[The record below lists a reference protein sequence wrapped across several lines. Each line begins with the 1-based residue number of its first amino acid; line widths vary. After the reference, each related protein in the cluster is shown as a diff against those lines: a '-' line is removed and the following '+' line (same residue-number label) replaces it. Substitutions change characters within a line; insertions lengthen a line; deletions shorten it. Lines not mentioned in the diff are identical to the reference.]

1 MDKRKHSPGQG
12 LVFLVLAALLAP
24 PALAQATFEKVKAR
38 SQLVVGYRDKAFPFS
53 FTDGQAAAGYSIE
66 LCAPIVERIAQAS
79 GAKNLRVVYQAV
91 EPERL
96 VRQLQSGAIDLMCAN
111 TSDTEARR
119 KLVAFSPPIFY
130 AAVRVMVRS
139 RDKPASLD
147 QLAGKNLV
155 VLGGTT
161 ARTALNSYAA
171 VKGLSWK
178 VANVLEHDAAMSQL
192 RLGQAAAYAR
202 DDILLVDAMMNEK
215 NPAEFALLPER
226 LSSEPIAIAYRQGD
240 VALQKLVDVSVV
252 EAMRSGRFSQT
263 YDKWFTRP
271 VPPSGKNLQLPMSS
285 ELGALVA
292 AAK

>member
-1 MDKRKHSPGQG
+1 MDKRKQAPWQG
-12 LVFLVLAALLAP
+12 MAALVLAALLAP
-24 PALAQATFEKVKAR
+24 PSWAQATFEKVKSR

-53 FTDGQAAAGYSIE
+53 FTDGKAAAGYSIE

-147 QLAGKNLV
+147 QLAGKTLV

-161 ARTALNSYAA
+161 ARTALDVYAA
-171 VKGLSWK
+171 GKGLSWK
-178 VANVLEHDAAMSQL
+178 VAKVLEHDAAMSQL
-192 RLGQAAAYAR
+192 RLGQADGYAR
-202 DDILLVDAMMNEK
+202 DDVLLVDAIRNAR
-215 NPAEFALLPER
+215 NPADFTLLPER

-252 EAMRSGRFSQT
+252 EAMRSGRLTQA

-271 VPPSGKNLQLPMSS
+271 APPSGKNLQLPMSS
-285 ELGALVA
+285 ELGALLA
-292 AAK
+292 AAR

>member
-1 MDKRKHSPGQG
+1 MDKRKQSPWKGMG
-12 LVFLVLAALLAP
+12 FVVLVSLLVP
-24 PALAQATFEKVKAR
+24 PAWAQATFEKVKSR
-38 SQLVVGYRDKAFPFS
+38 SQLVVGYRDNAFPFS
-53 FTDGQAAAGYSIE
+53 FTDGKTAAGYSIE
-66 LCAPIVERIAQAS
+66 LCAPIIERIAQAS
-79 GAKNLRVVYQAV
+79 AARNLRVVYQAV

-139 RDKPASLD
+139 RDKTAALD
-147 QLAGKNLV
+147 QLAGKTLV

-161 ARTALNSYAA
+161 AKAALDNYAA
-171 VKGLSWK
+171 GRGLSWK

-192 RLGQAAAYAR
+192 RLGQAAGYAR
-202 DDILLVDAMMNEK
+202 DDVLLVNAMLNGK
-215 NPAEFALLPER
+215 SPAEFTLLPER

-240 VALQKLVDVSVV
+240 AALRKLVDGSVV
-252 EAMRSGRFSQT
+252 EAMRSGLFSQT
-263 YDKWFTRP
+263 YEKWFTRP
-271 VPPSGKNLQLPMSS
+271 VPPSGKALQLPMSS
-285 ELGALVA
+285 ELSALLA

>member
-1 MDKRKHSPGQG
+1 
-12 LVFLVLAALLAP
+12 
-24 PALAQATFEKVKAR
+24 
-38 SQLVVGYRDKAFPFS
+38 
-53 FTDGQAAAGYSIE
+53 
-66 LCAPIVERIAQAS
+66 
-79 GAKNLRVVYQAV
+79 
-91 EPERL
+91 
-96 VRQLQSGAIDLMCAN
+96 
-111 TSDTEARR
+111 
-119 KLVAFSPPIFY
+119 
-130 AAVRVMVRS
+130 
-139 RDKPASLD
+139 
-147 QLAGKNLV
+147 
-155 VLGGTT
+155 
-161 ARTALNSYAA
+161 
-171 VKGLSWK
+171 
-178 VANVLEHDAAMSQL
+178 MSQL

>member
-1 MDKRKHSPGQG
+1 MDKRKQSPWQG
-12 LVFLVLAALLAP
+12 VVALVLAALLAP
-24 PALAQATFEKVKAR
+24 PAWSQATFEKVKSR

-53 FTDGQAAAGYSIE
+53 FSDGKTAAGYSIE
-66 LCAPIVERIAQAS
+66 LCAPIIERITQAS

-139 RDKPASLD
+139 RDKPAALD
-147 QLAGKNLV
+147 QLAGKSLV

-161 ARTALNSYAA
+161 ARTALNNYAA

-178 VANVLEHDAAMSQL
+178 VGNVLEHDAAMSQL
-192 RLGQAAAYAR
+192 RLGQAAGYAR
-202 DDILLVDAMMNEK
+202 DDVLLLDAMRNEK
-215 NPAEFALLPER
+215 NPADFALLPER

-240 VALQKLVDVSVV
+240 AALQKLVDVSVV
-252 EAMRSGRFSQT
+252 EAMRNGRFAQV
-263 YDKWFTRP
+263 YDTWFVKP
-271 VPPSGKNLQLPMSS
+271 AAPSGKALQLPMSS
-285 ELGALVA
+285 ELSALLA
-292 AAK
+292 AAR